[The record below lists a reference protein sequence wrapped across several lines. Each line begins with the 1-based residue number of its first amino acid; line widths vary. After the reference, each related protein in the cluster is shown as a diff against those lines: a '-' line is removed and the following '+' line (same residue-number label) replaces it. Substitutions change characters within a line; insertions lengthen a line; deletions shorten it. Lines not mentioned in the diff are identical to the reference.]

1 MENSKKKFDE
11 ELAPA
16 IKNAPLPDSD
26 LLPRRESKSVRTTIT
41 ISPGT
46 LDSMQWL
53 KETQGIKPKEV
64 LDAVLEREDLVEVI
78 LQAAEETKPVA
89 MSQAIRKSIVLSSH
103 TIRKLKEIA
112 KKHSKPRDSLISMA
126 VILMKVIIEKYND
139 ERLDKH
145 KQALDIIGKVADV
158 EQELISLLGE
168 DDPIVSR
175 FSYVMIVLGD
185 LQSAIYYELKDDI
198 PIDPDDMSQSG
209 LEVTQ

>member
-11 ELAPA
+11 EVAPA
-16 IKNAPLPDSD
+16 IQNAPLPDSD
-26 LLPRRESKSVRTTIT
+26 LMPRPEAKSVRTTIT
-41 ISPGT
+41 ISSGT

-53 KETQGIKPKEV
+53 IDTHGIKPKEV
-64 LDAVLEREDLVEVI
+64 LDAILGDEDLVKII
-78 LQAAEETKPVA
+78 LQATDEAKPVETNKT
-89 MSQAIRKSIVLSSH
+89 IRKSIVLSSPAL
-103 TIRKLKEIA
+103 RKLKEIA
-112 KKHSKPRDSLISMA
+112 KKNSKPRDSLISMA
-126 VILMKVIIEKYND
+126 VKLMKVLVEKYND
-139 ERLDKH
+139 ERRKKH
-145 KQALDIIGKVADV
+145 EQALDIIGKVADV
-158 EQELISLLGE
+158 ELELIGLLGK